1 MAGKNIVLKN
11 VSKVYGNGVYAVR
24 NASLQIKSREFMVLV
39 GPSGCEKSTMLCMI
53 AGLEEISSGELWID
67 DVLANFIEPRKRE
80 MSMVFQDYALYPNMS
95 VYKNIAF
102 SLEIRGYSKKEI
114 RSAKRTSFV
123 AQLLF
128 TGQECTELRIP

>member
-1 MAGKNIVLKN
+1 
-11 VSKVYGNGVYAVR
+11 
-24 NASLQIKSREFMVLV
+24 
-39 GPSGCEKSTMLCMI
+39 MLCMI

>member
-80 MSMVFQDYALYPNMS
+80 MSVVFQNYVLYPNMS

-102 SLEIRGYSKKEI
+102 SPEIRGYSKKEI
-114 RSAKRTSFV
+114 CSAKRTSFV